1 VSTYRPEK
9 RAHRVLRQLAVTDA
23 TFAELLA
30 LFDDKPCPRSKLYA
44 ILNALR
50 ADGFV
55 AHDFLA
61 YRLTAA
67 GRDALRDLEWGQAVC
82 TDAPAPSVRV
92 FGRAA

>member
-1 VSTYRPEK
+1 MSVYRSEK
-9 RAHRVLRQLAVTDA
+9 RAHRILCQLAVTDA
-23 TFAELLA
+23 TFAELQA
-30 LFDDKPCPRSKLYA
+30 LFDDKHCPRSKLYA

-50 ADGFV
+50 ADGLV

-67 GRDALRDLEWGQAVC
+67 GQEGLRDLEWGQAVC
-82 TDAPAPSVRV
+82 TNAAAPSVRV